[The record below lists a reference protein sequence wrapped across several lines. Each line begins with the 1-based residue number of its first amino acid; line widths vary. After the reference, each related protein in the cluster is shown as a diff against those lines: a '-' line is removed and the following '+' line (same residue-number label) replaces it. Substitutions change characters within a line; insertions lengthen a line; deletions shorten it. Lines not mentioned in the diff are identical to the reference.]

1 MAGSPAGILSS
12 RQIGDLGR
20 AGAIAAER
28 PFDAHQI
35 QPASLDLR
43 MVYGLNCYGLTLA
56 PTWLA
61 LGAQV
66 ANGALGV
73 NWFPEP
79 SLSVFLRR
87 WLGGSAYSEA
97 VVASN
102 VTANRWWRRILRS
115 RPGAPPHPW
124 LVSSQ
129 QVVYGRR
136 ELRIDDLE
144 SQDR

>member
-1 MAGSPAGILSS
+1 MLLLVHGHTGLLVGHRGRHTVGAETFTPLLDRYAADPA
-12 RQIGDLGR
+12 
-20 AGAIAAER
+20 A
-28 PFDAHQI
+28 
-35 QPASLDLR
+35 LDLR
-43 MVYGLNCYGLTLA
+43 MVYGLNCYGITLA

-66 ANGALGV
+66 ANGAVGV

-87 WLGGSAYSEA
+87 WLAGQPYSDA

-115 RPGAPPHPW
+115 SLTDRPHPW

-129 QVVYGRR
+129 QIIIGRR
-136 ELRIDDLE
+136 DVRIDG
-144 SQDR
+144 